1 MKRIAAATA
10 AALLPFLI
18 LFSVGTGPAIADDE
32 RFGSPCAAPNEI
44 VGSYEETAWRIWGAA
59 TCPVNNNQY
68 PYVVWENWIEQ
79 SQLYPDDPSK
89 GLHVPN
95 TGAATTPHILG
106 PSPLT
111 LTYH

>member
-1 MKRIAAATA
+1 MTKGLGHQIPARRQTKSSARI
-10 AALLPFLI
+10 
-18 LFSVGTGPAIADDE
+18 
-32 RFGSPCAAPNEI
+32 
-44 VGSYEETAWRIWGAA
+44 EETAWRIWVAA

-95 TGAATTPHILG
+95 SGAATTPHILAG
-106 PSPLT
+106 C
-111 LTYH
+111 